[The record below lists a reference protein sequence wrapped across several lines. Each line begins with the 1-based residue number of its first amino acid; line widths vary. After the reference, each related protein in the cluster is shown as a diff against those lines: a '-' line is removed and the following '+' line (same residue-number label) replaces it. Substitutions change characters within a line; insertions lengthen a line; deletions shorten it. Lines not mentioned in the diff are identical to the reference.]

1 MEVNMA
7 DWFENYFAEQLKDP
21 EFKALW
27 DRDEPARQIVKYF
40 LEHDIPFTQEFLD
53 ILDELTEQGV
63 ALEIVPIEKQTDK
76 IPEPEK
82 EYA

>member
-1 MEVNMA
+1 MA